1 MDYRKGSILIVID
14 DHTFNPFEQTIE
26 KVTGDGHHTANYTAM
41 DGTITE
47 AHFGKGVTFSHI
59 SKYHDERK
67 RVLVLEPRMDFFTIP
82 QIGVVV
88 DRWLDDVGK
97 KYDNMSAIAKKFPI
111 MRHFVS
117 GAKRICSEH
126 TAFGYN
132 DIYKFM
138 GKEPEDVTPNDI
150 LRDQLYC
157 GWRAFTPSWLIW

>member
-26 KVTGDGHHTANYTAM
+26 KVTGDGHHTANYIGV

-47 AHFGKGVTFSHI
+47 SHFGSGVTFSHI
-59 SKYHDERK
+59 SRYYDCKK
-67 RVLVLEPRMDFFTIP
+67 RVLVLEPRLDFFTLA
-82 QIGVVV
+82 QLELVV

-97 KYDNMSAIAKKFPI
+97 PYDYWSAIAKKFPI
-111 MRHFVS
+111 VRHFVS

-126 TAFGYN
+126 TAVGYK

-138 GKEPEDVTPNDI
+138 GKVPEDVTPNDI